1 MKEII
6 KTITENREI
15 TETQL
20 SKELGVNRSTLH
32 RWKKDP
38 SHAVKAVS
46 MLFDEYIKIRLQKK

>member
-6 KTITENREI
+6 NKVKEHRDISEK
-15 TETQL
+15 QL
-20 SKELGVNRSTLH
+20 SEELGINRTTLH

-46 MLFDEYIKIRLQKK
+46 MLFDQYIKIRLQEK

>member
-6 KTITENREI
+6 NKVKEHRDISEK
-15 TETQL
+15 QL
-20 SKELGVNRSTLH
+20 SEELGVNRTTLH

-46 MLFDEYIKIRLQKK
+46 MLFDQYIKIRLQEK

>member
-6 KTITENREI
+6 NKVKQHRDISEK
-15 TETQL
+15 QL
-20 SKELGVNRSTLH
+20 SKELGINRTTLH

-46 MLFDEYIKIRLQKK
+46 MLFDEYIKIRLQEK

>member
-6 KTITENREI
+6 NKVKEHRDISEK
-15 TETQL
+15 QL
-20 SKELGVNRSTLH
+20 SKELGINRTTLH

-46 MLFDEYIKIRLQKK
+46 MLFDQYIKIRLQEK

>member
-6 KTITENREI
+6 NKVKEHRDISEK
-15 TETQL
+15 QL
-20 SKELGVNRSTLH
+20 SEELGINRTTLH

-46 MLFDEYIKIRLQKK
+46 MLFDEYIKIRLQEK

>member
-6 KTITENREI
+6 KTITQHREI
-15 TETQL
+15 TEKEL

-38 SHAVKAVS
+38 SHGIKAVS
-46 MLFDEYIKIRLQKK
+46 MLFDEYIKIRLQEK